1 MKMSGAGIYH
11 NIILQF
17 KESRPTY
24 IAMHNVSGK
33 KSSSNFVEEE
43 REYEGRKGR
52 RSRRGR
58 SRVGERLI
66 AAAAATA
73 AAMRAL
79 PQLSEC
85 SLQAACSLASLAD
98 L

>member
-33 KSSSNFVEEE
+33 NSSSNFVEEE

-66 AAAAATA
+66 AAAATA

>member
-33 KSSSNFVEEE
+33 NSSSNFVEEE

-73 AAMRAL
+73 MRAL